1 MKMRT
6 KVMLAFL
13 VALSLVD
20 MVEVYFGWL
29 PLRDCVI
36 SLVSVWFVVPLWE
49 LFVSKGLEND

>member
-13 VALSLVD
+13 VVLSLVC
-20 MVEVYFGWL
+20 MVEVLVGWL

-36 SLVSVWFVVPLWE
+36 SLLSAWIAVPLWE
-49 LFVSKGLEND
+49 LYVSRGVEND